1 MRFSKHHLA
10 GLGVALTVALAALS
24 GGCGSDKKSADS
36 GATTSGG
43 KEKVH
48 IAFFTAVQ
56 QNTFYAASLE
66 GMKEVAAKM
75 NADVD
80 VFDGAFDPAKQF
92 TQMQDATTSKKFDGY
107 IVAAVN
113 GPQLVPAVEDAVH
126 AGVKV
131 VGLLVALG
139 ADLRTTA
146 RQVDGMAGTVMNSAW
161 DDGVYA
167 GEFLVKACKGIDPC
181 KVFYIMGDKAYAF
194 DGERLKAVRQTIASA
209 PNKIE
214 IVGVAEGKFL
224 ADPSLKVTS
233 DFLRA
238 NPDIDV
244 ISASGDQMADGAE
257 QAVIDAGRE
266 GKIKLLGQAG
276 SKLAVKAIRDGRWYG
291 STYWMPRTAGEIA
304 AEIAIKSV
312 RGEPVANPEV
322 NMFEKSQIGP
332 FLDKSTAGRVE
343 GEWAG

>member
-1 MRFSKHHLA
+1 VFA
-10 GLGVALTVALAALS
+10 ALALAL
-24 GGCGSDKKSADS
+24 GGLVSACGSDDESSSSGSAEA
-36 GATTSGG
+36 GK
-43 KEKVH
+43 KEKVR

-66 GMKEVAAKM
+66 GMKKVAKKQGAEVE
-75 NADVD
+75 
-80 VFDGAFDPAKQF
+80 VFDAAFDPAKQF
-92 TQMQDATTSKKFDGY
+92 AQIQDANTAKQFDAY

-113 GPQLVPAVEDAVH
+113 GPQLVPAIEDAV
-126 AGVKV
+126 AQDIKV

-139 ADLRTTA
+139 PDLRTFK
-146 RQVDGMAGTVMNSAW
+146 RQTEGMAGSVMNSAY

-167 GEFLVKACKGIDPC
+167 GEFLIRACKGIDPC

-194 DGERLKAVRQTIASA
+194 DGERLKAVREKIKEA

-224 ADPSLKVTS
+224 ADPSSKVAA
-233 DFLRA
+233 DFLQA

-257 QAVIDAGRE
+257 QAVQDAGLT
-266 GKIKLLGQAG
+266 GKVKLIGQAG
-276 SKLAVKAIRDGRWYG
+276 SKLAVQRIRAGRWFG
-291 STYWMPRTAGEIA
+291 STYWMPGTAGEIT

-312 RGEPVANPEV
+312 RGEAVAEPDV
-322 NMFEKSQIGP
+322 NMFDKSPIGP
-332 FLDKSTAGRVE
+332 FLDKSTADEVE